1 MGSSVPSFLVVFY
14 FYTLAIWSFFERYY
28 TQKVGLAVLSCC
40 EIPCPLYKGRNH
52 KNVDD
57 ERRHLISTRLINQR
71 WQLATKQFIIFFF
84 RFMSWLSLF
93 FKKNKN
99 SWWKFLSRILFLSA
113 MKKTLVPDK
122 NVDVQCARHG
132 VTIFTLSAAPTLS
145 NLRKENNNKRK
156 KGKGLR
162 LPKWT
167 CFCLEL
173 HQQYLN
179 MYTPY

>member
-1 MGSSVPSFLVVFY
+1 MKGERERERESRIHPNGHHHMGSSVPSFLVVFY

-84 RFMSWLSLF
+84 FVSCRGFPF
-93 FKKNKN
+93 FLKKQ
-99 SWWKFLSRILFLSA
+99 KFVMEIL
-113 MKKTLVPDK
+113 V
-122 NVDVQCARHG
+122 
-132 VTIFTLSAAPTLS
+132 S
-145 NLRKENNNKRK
+145 NFVSISDEKD
-156 KGKGLR
+156 
-162 LPKWT
+162 T
-167 CFCLEL
+167 SS
-173 HQQYLN
+173 
-179 MYTPY
+179 